1 MWSTVNKLTICGQ
14 QECERRHRQG
24 KTFRGSAVPWV
35 ATSGSMATPD
45 AINPAS
51 IAPGPEA
58 RRDSTVIGKSLSKTV
73 TDTITGPISELPGL
87 THFCLRPFNSLHT
100 TRGSDGFARGL
111 VEGLTGPPGAGEHEH
126 TIVGYSLVKG
136 IGDGEP
142 IASERFSV
150 GGHEWVRP
158 TALYVPNTALKGQ
171 GSRQVKCAGSSQSI
185 EDSQGQE
192 NGYQSSDCSGPAK
205 QSQLVV

>member
-1 MWSTVNKLTICGQ
+1 ML
-14 QECERRHRQG
+14 R
-24 KTFRGSAVPWV
+24 PWV
-35 ATSGSMATPD
+35 AFTSRMATPD

-73 TDTITGPISELPGL
+73 TDTITGPIFVLCLCRCAPYLNSCYPAADWHRCFRGL
-87 THFCLRPFNSLHT
+87 TALS
-100 TRGSDGFARGL
+100 G
-111 VEGLTGPPGAGEHEH
+111 VGEHEH

-150 GGHEWVRP
+150 GGHEWVGAPFLCIR
-158 TALYVPNTALKGQ
+158 GF
-171 GSRQVKCAGSSQSI
+171 
-185 EDSQGQE
+185 
-192 NGYQSSDCSGPAK
+192 
-205 QSQLVV
+205 